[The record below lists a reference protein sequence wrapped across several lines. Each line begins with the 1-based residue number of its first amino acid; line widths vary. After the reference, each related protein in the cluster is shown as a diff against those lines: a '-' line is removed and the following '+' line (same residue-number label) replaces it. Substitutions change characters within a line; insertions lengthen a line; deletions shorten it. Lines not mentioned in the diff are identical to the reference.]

1 MKIFAA
7 GDIHGDINLAKRL
20 ANKAKSEKVDLVI
33 LCGDITHFDK
43 SSDNL
48 IKYFVEKELKVIF
61 VPGNHDSFATANFL
75 SSTYNIKNIHG
86 YGVKYNDVGIFG
98 AGKANIG
105 NEKLTEDEFFY
116 HLQKSHKQINYLSK
130 KIMVTHVHPSN
141 SKIEKFTTLFKGS
154 SGVRKAIETFNPDLH
169 LCSHVHEAQGIEE
182 KIGNTNVINVGRD
195 GKIIDI

>member
-141 SKIEKFTTLFKGS
+141 SKIEKFTSIFKGS